1 MNEQEHWQVR
11 MERWLTDK
19 NEPEVKVKSSFNY
32 RLPADYADLL
42 NGIDQIDEAYRDSVF
57 AGIRQ
62 HLDKEFSA
70 DGFFPQELIYA

>member
-1 MNEQEHWQVR
+1 MNEQEYWQVR

-19 NEPEVKVKSSFNY
+19 VSPEVKVKSSFNY

-42 NGIDQIDEAYRDSVF
+42 NGIEEIDEAYRDSVF

-62 HLDKEFSA
+62 HLEKEFAA
-70 DGFFPQELIYA
+70 DGFVPMELIYA